1 MKMIGMSGR
10 LLAGAA
16 LTAMVA
22 ASVPAEA
29 ATHGGYGGHGGYGAH
44 PGYAGH
50 GGGYGGRG
58 GYGGHGWWGGVGYG
72 IGWGYPY
79 YYGYGYYPAYYGYAG
94 YYADPAYPVAAAYP
108 APAYPAEAA
117 PAPAAAPAAARSFNV
132 FFDFDRADITP
143 ASAAVIR
150 DAATAARASGVTQ
163 VHVTGHTDSAGKQG
177 YDQALSE
184 RRAAAVRRE
193 LVADGV
199 QPASIVATGV
209 GKSGQMVPTGDQVRE
224 VQNRRVEIVLGDGA
238 VADAAAPSS
247 GTRVATSSCR
257 DFQRMIVIDGHS
269 MPAAGTACEQGDGSW
284 RIVR

>member
-1 MKMIGMSGR
+1 MRMLEMSGR

-16 LTAMVA
+16 LAAMTVA
-22 ASVPAEA
+22 AVPADA
-29 ATHGGYGGHGGYGAH
+29 ATHGGYGGGHAGYG
-44 PGYAGH
+44 GH
-50 GGGYGGRG
+50 AAYGGRG
-58 GYGGHGWWGGVGYG
+58 GYGYGGHGGYGYGGHGWWGGRGWWGGVGYG

-79 YYGYGYYPAYYGYAG
+79 YGYGYYPAYYGYAG
-94 YYADPAYPVAAAYP
+94 YP
-108 APAYPAEAA
+108 APAYPAQAA
-117 PAPAAAPAAARSFNV
+117 PAPQAAPAAARSFNV
-132 FFDFDRADITP
+132 FFDFDRADITA

-163 VHVTGHTDSAGKQG
+163 IHVTGHTDSAGKQG

-199 QPASIVATGV
+199 QAASIVATGV
-209 GKSGQMVPTGDQVRE
+209 GKTGQMVPTGDQVRE

-238 VADAAAPSS
+238 VADSSAPSS

-257 DFQRMIVIDGHS
+257 DFQRTIVIDGHS
-269 MPAAGTACEQGDGSW
+269 MPASGTACEQGDGSW